1 MRRLRDEVADMEW
14 SDEAEDAAEAL
25 AIHMS
30 NISEDYYCA
39 GWLMDLERTLWAM
52 AEGGDRRFGL
62 GTVTEDEIATLRS
75 LSERAGGWIV
85 WRDRD
90 GTTEGGNW
98 FVTLAEWAEM
108 YGKGRR

>member
-1 MRRLRDEVADMEW
+1 MEW
-14 SDEAEDAAEAL
+14 PDEAEDAAEAL

-39 GWLMDLERTLWAM
+39 GWLCGLEFTLWAM
-52 AEGGDRRFGL
+52 VQGGDRRFGL

-85 WRDRD
+85 WDDDHDPLKSGRA
-90 GTTEGGNW
+90 
-98 FVTLAEWAEM
+98 FVTHEEWAVM